1 MNSGPF
7 AVPPVAPSDAPYE
20 YQAWPA
26 WWFGPNGQR
35 QIFKSA
41 DEVPEGWVDS
51 AVEAEAKDWEPG
63 EGEGEPER
71 VLTADQTVS
80 ALDDLVNNNSQ
91 GELVAMLTAMA
102 EVDDAIEFSASWP
115 KLKLAQCII
124 DNGGP
129 LEAAAEE

>member
-7 AVPPVAPSDAPYE
+7 AVPPVPVTDAPYE

-35 QIFKSA
+35 QIFKSP
-41 DEVPEGWVDS
+41 DEVPDGWVDS
-51 AVEAEAKDWEPG
+51 AVEAEAKVWEAG